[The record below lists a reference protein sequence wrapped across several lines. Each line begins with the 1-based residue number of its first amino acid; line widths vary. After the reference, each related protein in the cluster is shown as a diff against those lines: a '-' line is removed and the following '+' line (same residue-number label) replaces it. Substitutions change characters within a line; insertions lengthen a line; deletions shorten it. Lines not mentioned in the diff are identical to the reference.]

1 MSFEGY
7 HSANAALSSGILA
20 VNGSGNKVYM
30 TWASTTA
37 LNIGSGNLIQY
48 RFRADAGVSTTL
60 TWDTQTAGACE
71 YSDIN
76 GNVITTFYNTSTIS
90 TVANALIVNA
100 GTDIIQTGASVQLN
114 GSVTGGTAPY
124 SYLWAPAATLSNS
137 AILNPIASPTATTSY
152 TLTVNSVGCSGSD
165 VMTVIF
171 EVVPI
176 NLSLQNINLPSGT
189 NICYDATNTITVA
202 GSGTTF
208 VVQSGGSAEMIA
220 GQKISYLP
228 GTRVFSGGYMH
239 GHITTSGQYCSPT
252 APQME
257 VTSTGVND
265 LATASGELFRV
276 YPNPTSGNFTV
287 ELTDLKSSGNA
298 VITVFGSMGETIQN
312 AEMNGISKQA
322 LSLSE
327 KPAGIYF
334 IRVVAGDKQ
343 STRKIIR
350 K

>member
-1 MSFEGY
+1 
-7 HSANAALSSGILA
+7 
-20 VNGSGNKVYM
+20 V
-30 TWASTTA
+30 
-37 LNIGSGNLIQY
+37 
-48 RFRADAGVSTTL
+48 
-60 TWDTQTAGACE
+60 
-71 YSDIN
+71 
-76 GNVITTFYNTSTIS
+76 
-90 TVANALIVNA
+90 
-100 GTDIIQTGASVQLN
+100 
-114 GSVTGGTAPY
+114 
-124 SYLWAPAATLSNS
+124 
-137 AILNPIASPTATTSY
+137 
-152 TLTVNSVGCSGSD
+152 
-165 VMTVIF
+165 

-176 NLSLQNINLPSGT
+176 NRLLQNINLSSGT
-189 NICYDATNTITVA
+189 NECYDATNTITVA

-228 GTRVFSGGYMH
+228 GTRVYSGGYMH

-265 LATASGELFRV
+265 LAIASGELFRV

-287 ELTDLKSSGNA
+287 ELTDITSSGNA
-298 VITVFGSMGETIQN
+298 VITVFGSMGETIHT

-334 IRVVAGDKQ
+334 IRMVAGDKQ